1 MDPRPRPSRGVEH
14 GNRTMK
20 AAEQLT
26 QHAATYIAMEA
37 GRESLIT
44 PTRTDLS
51 PDRKNATIY
60 VSVFPDTADRIAVEF
75 LMRHKDLFRKY
86 LKETARLGV
95 LPYIKFELD
104 YGERNRQRLDELSR
118 DA

>member
-1 MDPRPRPSRGVEH
+1 
-14 GNRTMK
+14 MK
-20 AAEQLT
+20 AAEQLMH
-26 QHAATYIAMEA
+26 HAANYIAMEA

-60 VSVFPDTADRIAVEF
+60 VTVFPDTAEKIAIEF

-86 LKETARLGV
+86 LKDHARLGV

-104 YGERNRQRLDELSR
+104 YGERNRQRMDELSNLL
-118 DA
+118 DSETSEEL